1 MKQNVEF
8 NQAVIKFNKRNK
20 INKSSN
26 DEYIKKFRNKFG
38 KFLSQSILNS
48 NNVIKQE
55 IIKII
60 KDEYYYYD
68 QENTKKYL
76 IKFCQDLIE
85 HIKEHRNQ
93 INDCHFTN
101 ILNKDAEK
109 TNSSSI
115 LTSLFLTANNIPN
128 NLSSNFSKAVEYYF
142 AKNKEIYGDGYE
154 KYLDEYFRN
163 VLGEKSYL
171 ILIDDFSGTGKS
183 ISDFIDAI
191 KKYILTL
198 KIEIIIFCIHI
209 TEDAEKK

>member
-26 DEYIKKFRNKFG
+26 DEYIKNFRNKFG
-38 KFLSQSILNS
+38 KFLSQSFLNS

-85 HIKEHRNQ
+85 YIKEHRNQ

>member
-1 MKQNVEF
+1 MQK
-8 NQAVIKFNKRNK
+8 
-20 INKSSN
+20 
-26 DEYIKKFRNKFG
+26 
-38 KFLSQSILNS
+38 
-48 NNVIKQE
+48 
-55 IIKII
+55 
-60 KDEYYYYD
+60 
-68 QENTKKYL
+68 
-76 IKFCQDLIE
+76 
-85 HIKEHRNQ
+85 
-93 INDCHFTN
+93 
-101 ILNKDAEK
+101 K

-191 KKYILTL
+191 KKYILIL

>member
-1 MKQNVEF
+1 
-8 NQAVIKFNKRNK
+8 
-20 INKSSN
+20 
-26 DEYIKKFRNKFG
+26 
-38 KFLSQSILNS
+38 
-48 NNVIKQE
+48 
-55 IIKII
+55 
-60 KDEYYYYD
+60 
-68 QENTKKYL
+68 KYL